1 MTAYLNALASYLP
14 KLLVERA
21 NDGRI
26 GGLEPNSEEFE
37 AALLFADVSGFT
49 RLTETLTARGPAG
62 TEHLTQVL
70 NLYFGQII
78 DLVDQ
83 WGGDVVK
90 FAGDAMIA
98 LWLTPEGAKEATACA
113 LALQQSLHHYDV
125 GDGLHLSMKVAV
137 GAGTVS
143 FAQLGGVFDRWEFLV
158 CGSPLEQV
166 GIANGLAVPGD
177 VLISSPV
184 RDLIGVE
191 SGIGGGEGDIFG
203 MSLEPMGDEMHRVVA
218 PLEGSPPKAVPLIV
232 RPSAAATLR
241 RYIPGA
247 IRARLDADQ
256 SDWLGEQRRLSV
268 IFINLPDFNAQTP
281 LLEADRTMKALQI
294 ALYRF
299 EGSVNKISVDD
310 KGASLIA
317 VLGLPPLGHPDD
329 PERAVRAALAMQ
341 RVLSDAG
348 QHSSIGVTTGLAF
361 CGTIGNSR
369 RREYTVMGN
378 VVNLS
383 ARLMQA
389 AKAPGHGGLLCDE
402 ATWSASRQRLRFE
415 RLPAISV
422 KGRSEPISIFRP
434 TVDDLEDPEFKLQLN
449 SDRDSQP
456 EVAIGRE
463 AETETIM
470 AFFDACKRS
479 GSGGLMVVSAD
490 HGMGK
495 AQLLEL
501 ATWRARDSGYQ
512 VWTAY
517 GHSIDQHTPYR
528 IWSSIFEQMFRA
540 EMTLPDPAARRYAI
554 LAALP
559 NDPHV
564 LEMAPLLDAVLPLGW
579 EDTAL
584 TRHLAGDARA
594 DRTRRLLAAVLA
606 SKLSNA
612 HGLIVLHEAQW
623 IDSASAALMQ
633 CVLSERVKPVLLISV
648 TPEGGNGAQ
657 WIADLA
663 GDSGAQLLELGPLAP
678 EAIIQVACKSLGV
691 DSLPESA
698 SRLIVERAEGAPL
711 FAEEIALALS
721 NDGLIEIHD
730 GKARWTGGDDLGVI
744 RLPDTI
750 EGLITARIDRLSPD
764 EQLTIKVASVIGSYF
779 ESKTLAAIHPV
790 QSDHPVVEEQC
801 EIFDQVLLTS
811 RVRDAL
817 RQGLQYRFR
826 SELLLKVI
834 YNMMLFSQRR
844 DLHEALAEQ
853 YEREGVALDPSMAPT
868 LAFHWDR
875 ATQDRVTRPA
885 CAQKAVH
892 YYLVSGRRAVAAAA
906 SREAESAF
914 RRALSLLPQVPDGD
928 EKVSDTI
935 ELQLGLGALR
945 MATYGWDDS
954 EVAELFENAQTLCR
968 RHGRIDPLF
977 RILRGQWQLAIGV
990 ADYDRAHALASQL
1003 VELAGTSDLMRE
1015 ALRALGTTHFWRGEF
1030 GAARHDLS
1038 RALEVERTADGATVS
1053 LVQDTEVALRAI
1065 LAWVHAFLGD
1075 VDAANRES
1083 AAATTLAHE
1092 RLPPFSRAFAW
1103 GGAMWTGF
1111 YLNDATAARSAAV
1124 VTRDL
1129 SLERGFD
1136 YLATAAH
1143 VVHGWAR
1150 AALGDLEGISEVDAA
1165 ITAWRQAG
1173 KAIGLPIFLVVL
1185 ARSHLIVGRAS
1196 EAQAVLEDPAL
1207 IRGLERELWLRPL
1220 VVSLRE
1226 ELARGQTL
1234 GNLGATFGNPE
1245 ETPVQGPDS

>member
-14 KLLVERA
+14 KVLVERA
-21 NDGRI
+21 NDGQI
-26 GGLEPNSEEFE
+26 GGLEPSSEEFQ

-83 WGGDVVK
+83 WGGDVIK

-98 LWLTPEGAKEATACA
+98 LWLNPEGAKEATACA
-113 LALQQSLHHYDV
+113 LALQQRLHDYDV

-158 CGSPLEQV
+158 CGSPLDQV

-177 VLISSPV
+177 VVISSAV
-184 RDLIGVE
+184 RDLIGSRSGRG
-191 SGIGGGEGDIFG
+191 SGIDGADAPGL
-203 MSLEPMGDEMHRVVA
+203 SLEPVGDEMHRVIA
-218 PLEGSPPKAVPLIV
+218 PLVMDPPEKVPMAV

-329 PERAVRAALAMQ
+329 AERAVRAALAMQ

-361 CGTIGNSR
+361 CGTIGNAR

-402 ATWSASRQRLRFE
+402 ATWSASRQRLHFE

-422 KGRSEPISIFRP
+422 KGRSEPIAIFRP
-434 TVDDLEDPEFKLQLN
+434 IAGDVGIPEGKSEFNADL
-449 SDRDSQP
+449 SSQP
-456 EVAIGRE
+456 NISIGRE
-463 AETETIM
+463 VETEAI
-470 AFFDACKRS
+470 ASFLNACNQSR
-479 GSGGLMVVSAD
+479 SGGLMVVRAD

-495 AQLLEL
+495 AQLLES
-501 ATWRARDSGYQ
+501 ARRRARLFGYQ

-528 IWSSIFEQMFRA
+528 VWRSIFEQIFRT
-540 EMTLPDPAARRYAI
+540 EMTLPDPTARRYAVV
-554 LAALP
+554 AALP
-559 NDPHV
+559 DDPKV
-564 LEMAPLLDAVLPLGW
+564 LEMAPLLEAVLPLGW
-579 EDTAL
+579 EDTEL

-594 DRTRRLLAAVLA
+594 DRTRKLFASVLAAKLA
-606 SKLSNA
+606 DA

-623 IDSASAALMQ
+623 IDSASAALFQ
-633 CVLSERVKPVLLISV
+633 YVLSEQVRPVLLASL
-648 TPEGGNGAQ
+648 TPEGGHGEE

-663 GDSGAQLLELGPLAP
+663 RDSGAPQLELGPLGSD
-678 EAIIQVACKSLGV
+678 AIIQVACTSLGV
-691 DSLPESA
+691 DFLPEPA

-721 NDGLIEIHD
+721 NDGLIEIN
-730 GKARWTGGDDLGVI
+730 GREARWTGGDDLSVV
-744 RLPDTI
+744 RLPETM

-817 RQGLQYRFR
+817 REGLQYRFR

-875 ATQDRVTRPA
+875 ATQDRMARPV

-892 YYLVSGRRAVAAAA
+892 YYLISGRSAVSAAA
-906 SREAESAF
+906 SREAERAF
-914 RRALSLLPQVPDGD
+914 RSALSLLNQVPDGD
-928 EKVSDTI
+928 DKVRDTI

-945 MATYGWDDS
+945 MASHGWDDA
-954 EVAELFENAQTLCR
+954 EVARLFESAHELCR
-968 RHGRIDPLF
+968 RHGRNAPLF

-990 ADYDRAHALASQL
+990 ADYGRAHALASQL
-1003 VELAGTSDLMRE
+1003 VETAGSAEMSRE

-1030 GAARHDLS
+1030 GKARDHLS
-1038 RALEVERTADGATVS
+1038 RALEVEPTADGASVS

-1075 VDAANRES
+1075 RDAARGEA

-1092 RLPPFSRAFAW
+1092 GLPPFSRAFAW
-1103 GGAMWTGF
+1103 GGAMWTEF
-1111 YLNDATAARSAAV
+1111 YLNDATAARSAAAI
-1124 VTRDL
+1124 TRDL

-1150 AALGDLEGISEVDAA
+1150 AALGDPDGVGEIDAA
-1165 ITAWRQAG
+1165 VTAWRQAG
-1173 KAIGLPIFLVVL
+1173 KSIGLPIFLVAL
-1185 ARSHLIVGRAS
+1185 AKSHLLVGRAS
-1196 EAQAVLEDPAL
+1196 AARAVIEDSAL

-1220 VVSLRE
+1220 VWGVRE
-1226 ELARGQTL
+1226 ELARQL
-1234 GNLGATFGNPE
+1234 P
-1245 ETPVQGPDS
+1245 

>member
-26 GGLEPNSEEFE
+26 SGVEPSSEEFE

-98 LWLTPEGAKEATACA
+98 LWMSPDGAKQATACA
-113 LALQQSLHHYDV
+113 LALQRRLHHYDV
-125 GDGLHLSMKVAV
+125 GDGLHLSMKVGV
-137 GAGTVS
+137 GAGKVS

-177 VLISSPV
+177 VVISTSV

-191 SGIGGGEGDIFG
+191 SGADLSF
-203 MSLEPMGDEMHRVVA
+203 EPMDDGMFRVVA
-218 PLEGSPPKAVPLIV
+218 PPGGSPPERVPMVV

-247 IRARLDADQ
+247 IRTRLDANQ

-268 IFINLPDFNAQTP
+268 IFINLPDFNAKTP

-341 RVLSDAG
+341 RVLSEAG

-361 CGTIGNSR
+361 CGTIGNAS

-402 ATWSASRQRLRFE
+402 PTWSASRQRLRFE

-422 KGRSEPISIFRP
+422 KGRSEPITIFRP
-434 TVDDLEDPEFKLQLN
+434 IVEDAEAAGFKAQLDADL
-449 SDRDSQP
+449 DSQP
-456 EVAIGRE
+456 KVAIGRE
-463 AETETIM
+463 AEIEKIA
-470 AFFDACKRS
+470 AFFNGCKQSR
-479 GSGGLMVVSAD
+479 SGGLMVVRAD

-495 AQLLEL
+495 AQLLQS
-501 ATWRARDSGYQ
+501 AVRRASDSGFQ
-512 VWTAY
+512 VWIGH
-517 GHSIDQHTPYR
+517 GHSIDQQTPYR
-528 IWSSIFEQMFRA
+528 VWRSIFEQIFCA
-540 EMTLPDPAARRYAI
+540 EMSLPDQAARRYAV

-559 NDPHV
+559 DDPKV
-564 LEMAPLLDAVLPLGW
+564 LEVAPLLDAVLPLGW
-579 EDTAL
+579 EDTDL
-584 TRHLAGDARA
+584 TRRLSGDARA

-606 SKLSNA
+606 SKLTKSD
-612 HGLIVLHEAQW
+612 GLIVLHETQW

-633 CVLSERVKPVLLISV
+633 CVLSERVKPVLLVSV
-648 TPEGGNGAQ
+648 TPEGGNGVQ
-657 WIADLA
+657 WVADLA
-663 GDSGAQLLELGPLAP
+663 GASSAQLLELGPLTP
-678 EAIIQVACKSLGV
+678 EAIIQVACTSLGV
-691 DSLPESA
+691 DALPELA
-698 SRLIVERAEGAPL
+698 ARLIVDRAEGAPL

-721 NDGLIEIHD
+721 NDGLID
-730 GKARWTGGDDLGVI
+730 VAGRMVRWTGGDDLSAI

-779 ESKTLAAIHPV
+779 ESQTLAAIHPI

-811 RVRDAL
+811 RVHDAYQ
-817 RQGLQYRFR
+817 RGLQYRFR

-844 DLHEALAEQ
+844 DLHQSLAEQ
-853 YEREGVALDPSMAPT
+853 YEREGVALDSAMAPT

-875 ATQDRVTRPA
+875 ATQDRVARPA

-892 YYLVSGRRAVAAAA
+892 YYLVSGRRAVSAAA

-928 EKVSDTI
+928 EKASDTI

-945 MATYGWDDS
+945 MATHGWDDQ
-954 EVAELFENAQTLCR
+954 EVAGLFESAQTLCR
-968 RHGRIDPLF
+968 RHGRSDPLF

-990 ADYDRAHALASQL
+990 ADYDRAYALASQL
-1003 VELAGTSDLMRE
+1003 VQLAGGPELSRE

-1030 GAARHDLS
+1030 NAARDELR
-1038 RALEVERTADGATVS
+1038 RALEIEHAADSAAVS

-1065 LAWVHAFLGD
+1065 LAWVHAFLGNAD
-1075 VDAANRES
+1075 DANQE
-1083 AAATTLAHE
+1083 AAASTTLAHE
-1092 RLPPFSRAFAW
+1092 GLPPFSRAFAW

-1111 YLNDATAARSAAV
+1111 YLNDASSARTAAV
-1124 VTRDL
+1124 ITRDL

-1150 AALGDLEGISEVDAA
+1150 AAQGDLEGVDEVDAA
-1165 ITAWRQAG
+1165 IAAWRRAG

-1185 ARSHLIVGRAS
+1185 AKSHLLVGRAS
-1196 EAQAVLEDPAL
+1196 EAQTVLEDPAL
-1207 IRGLERELWLRPL
+1207 NHGLERELWLRPL
-1220 VVSLRE
+1220 VFNLRA
-1226 ELARGQTL
+1226 ELAGIGLDATR
-1234 GNLGATFGNPE
+1234 GATR
-1245 ETPVQGPDS
+1245 V

>member
-26 GGLEPNSEEFE
+26 NGLEPSSEEFQ

-49 RLTETLTARGPAG
+49 RLTEKLTARGPAG

-83 WGGDVVK
+83 WGGDVIK

-98 LWLTPEGAKEATACA
+98 LWLNPEGAKEATACA
-113 LALQQSLHHYDV
+113 LALQRRLHDHDM

-143 FAQLGGVFDRWEFLV
+143 FAQLGGIFDRWEFLV
-158 CGSPLEQV
+158 CGSPLDQV

-177 VLISSPV
+177 VVISSAV
-184 RDLIGVE
+184 LDLIGSRSRRS
-191 SGIGGGEGDIFG
+191 SGNDGADALGL
-203 MSLEPMGDEMHRVVA
+203 SLEPVGDEMHRVIA
-218 PLEGSPPKAVPLIV
+218 PLGMDPPEKVPMAV

-247 IRARLDADQ
+247 IRSRLDANQ

-341 RVLSDAG
+341 RVLSEAG
-348 QHSSIGVTTGLAF
+348 HHSSIGVTTGLAF
-361 CGTIGNSR
+361 CGTIGNAR

-389 AKAPGHGGLLCDE
+389 AKAPGHSGLLCDE
-402 ATWSASRQRLRFE
+402 PTWSASRQRLRFE
-415 RLPAISV
+415 RLAAISV
-422 KGRSEPISIFRP
+422 KGRSEAISVFRP
-434 TVDDLEDPEFKLQLN
+434 IVEDAEVAGFKSQLDSDLDLPPK
-449 SDRDSQP
+449 
-456 EVAIGRE
+456 VAIGRE
-463 AETETIM
+463 AEIEKLT
-470 AFFDACKRS
+470 AFFNGCKRS
-479 GSGGLMVVSAD
+479 RSGGLMVVRAD

-495 AQLLEL
+495 AQLLQSV
-501 ATWRARDSGYQ
+501 ARRASDSGFQ
-512 VWTAY
+512 VWTGH
-517 GHSIDQHTPYR
+517 GHSIDQQTPYR
-528 IWSSIFEQMFRA
+528 VWRSIFEQIFKT
-540 EMTLPDPAARRYAI
+540 EMGLSDQVARRYAI

-559 NDPHV
+559 DDPQV
-564 LEMAPLLDAVLPLGW
+564 LEVAPLLDAVLPLGW
-579 EDTAL
+579 EDTEL
-584 TRHLAGDARA
+584 SRRLSGDARA
-594 DRTRRLLAAVLA
+594 DRTRRLLAAVLS
-606 SKLSNA
+606 SKLTNA
-612 HGLIVLHEAQW
+612 DGLIVLHEAQW

-633 CVLSERVKPVLLISV
+633 CVLSERVKPVLLVSV
-648 TPEGGNGAQ
+648 TPEGGDGVQ
-657 WIADLA
+657 WVADLA
-663 GDSGAQLLELGPLAP
+663 GASSAQLLELGPLTP
-678 EAIIQVACKSLGV
+678 DAIIEVACVSLGV
-691 DSLPESA
+691 DALPELA
-698 SRLIVERAEGAPL
+698 ARLIVERAEGAPL
-711 FAEEIALALS
+711 FAEEIAIALS
-721 NDGLIEIHD
+721 NDGLIDISD
-730 GKARWTGGDDLGVI
+730 RTARWTGGDDLGAI

-750 EGLITARIDRLSPD
+750 EGLITARIDRLLPD

-779 ESKTLAAIHPV
+779 ESQTLAAIHPI

-811 RVRDAL
+811 RVHDAFQ
-817 RQGLQYRFR
+817 RGLQYRFR

-844 DLHEALAEQ
+844 DLHQSLAEQ
-853 YEREGVALDPSMAPT
+853 YEREGVALDPAMAPT

-875 ATQDRVTRPA
+875 ATQDRAARPA

-892 YYLVSGRRAVAAAA
+892 YYLVSGRQAVSAAA

-928 EKVSDTI
+928 EKASDTI

-945 MATYGWDDS
+945 MATHGWDDQ
-954 EVAELFENAQTLCR
+954 EVAELFESAQTLCR
-968 RHGRIDPLF
+968 RQGRSDPLF

-990 ADYDRAHALASQL
+990 ADYDRAYALASQL
-1003 VELAGTSDLMRE
+1003 VQLAGSAELSRE

-1030 GAARHDLS
+1030 SAARDELR
-1038 RALEVERTADGATVS
+1038 RALEIQHAADSSAVS

-1075 VDAANRES
+1075 AAAANQE
-1083 AAATTLAHE
+1083 AGAATMLAHE
-1092 RLPPFSRAFAW
+1092 GLPPFSRAFAW

-1111 YLNDATAARSAAV
+1111 YLNDPATARSAAV
-1124 VTRDL
+1124 ITRDF

-1150 AALGDLEGISEVDAA
+1150 TAQGDVEGIHEVDAA
-1165 ITAWRQAG
+1165 IASWRKAG
-1173 KAIGLPIFLVVL
+1173 KAIGLPVFLVVL
-1185 ARSHLIVGRAS
+1185 AKSHLLVGSAS
-1196 EAQAVLEDPAL
+1196 KAHAVLEDAAL

-1220 VVSLRE
+1220 VLGVRE
-1226 ELARGQTL
+1226 ELARQL
-1234 GNLGATFGNPE
+1234 P
-1245 ETPVQGPDS
+1245 